1 MALYPDVQ
9 AKLREEVL
17 CVWPTPEDMES
28 STYKRDFDKF
38 VSCPLA
44 LAFDTI

>member
-9 AKLREEVL
+9 AKLREEVFR
-17 CVWPTPEDMES
+17 VWPTLDDIES

-38 VSCPLA
+38 VSYLLA